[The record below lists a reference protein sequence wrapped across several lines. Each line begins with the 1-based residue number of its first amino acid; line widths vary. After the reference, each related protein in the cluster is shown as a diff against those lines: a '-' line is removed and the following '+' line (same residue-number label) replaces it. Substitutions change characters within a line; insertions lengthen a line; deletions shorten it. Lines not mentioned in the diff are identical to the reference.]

1 MRKKAGNVEIQL
13 EQFFVA
19 GFTRF
24 KVNVVI
30 DCPSILWKVF
40 PTISFLPHLGIDLQQ
55 SHDKDRI
62 SSNAKV
68 VFPQISHSYQ
78 YCAGIKY
85 HKGHVH
91 KISAQFSGYLTPLP
105 NFPKNVY
112 MNLAIISYWRILC
125 VVWYSSNGPAAKLQR
140 WSVELRPSSIP
151 NVWSFLVL

>member
-1 MRKKAGNVEIQL
+1 MTKKAGNVEIQL

-30 DCPSILWKVF
+30 DSPSILWKIS

-62 SSNAKV
+62 SSNIKV

-78 YCAGIKY
+78 YCAGIKC

-91 KISAQFSGYLTPLP
+91 KTSAQFSGYLTP
-105 NFPKNVY
+105 
-112 MNLAIISYWRILC
+112 
-125 VVWYSSNGPAAKLQR
+125 
-140 WSVELRPSSIP
+140 PSKFSKKCIHESR
-151 NVWSFLVL
+151 NYLL